1 MKNRLAI
8 TLLVIFV
15 SHLLVFDIWG
25 YWMVYGPYPKP
36 LVVCKVC
43 HCGKEKCNRV
53 CSVVRARVGG
63 SDEWTVVTD
72 REDSGGHHLLLS
84 ANFAKTSQEV

>member
-53 CSVVRARVGG
+53 CSEENMCALRC
-63 SDEWTVVTD
+63 E
-72 REDSGGHHLLLS
+72 S
-84 ANFAKTSQEV
+84 ACGRKR